1 MAPNP
6 RILIV
11 DDDPVIPQILT
22 LMLQKRGYT
31 VAGILT
37 SGEESVQNAPAINPD
52 LVIMDIG
59 LAGTMDGIDAAF
71 YLFHLFHYPI
81 LFITGMTEEK
91 GLARAKLSQPYGII
105 FKPFT
110 EIEIATNVELALSNH
125 MNRPTSDDVY
135 PAGEPKKILEAA
147 EGIVIMDR
155 AGRIIW
161 FNDNAAWFIDL
172 PADRILMKRWRE
184 VLMLVSER
192 TKEELKDPVAEAVA
206 QQNGVL
212 YDANTAIVT
221 TTSKQRKVRA
231 AVRPL
236 VDAKGKVFAVMM
248 SLKEKTPKPP
258 GMA

>member
-11 DDDPVIPQILT
+11 DDDPIIPQILT

-31 VAGILT
+31 VAGVLT
-37 SGEESVQNAPAINPD
+37 SGEEAVLKAPGMSPD

-59 LAGTMDGIDAAF
+59 LAGTMDGIDAAY

-91 GLARAKLSQPYGII
+91 GLERAKLSQPYGII

-125 MNRPTSDDVY
+125 MNRPKPDELY
-135 PAGEPKKILEAA
+135 PAGEPKKIMGAP
-147 EGIVIMDR
+147 EGLIIMDR
-155 AGRIIW
+155 IGRIIW
-161 FNDNAAWFIDL
+161 FNDNAAWYIDL
-172 PADRILMKRWRE
+172 PADQILMKRWRD
-184 VLMLVSER
+184 VLMLVNER
-192 TKEELKDPVAEAVA
+192 TNEELKDPVAEAVA
-206 QQNGVL
+206 QQNGVI
-212 YDANTAIVT
+212 YDAGTAIVT

-231 AVRPL
+231 AIRPL
-236 VDAKGKVFAVMM
+236 VDAKGKVFSVLM